1 MSESQIGMIIERN
14 TQNGEEIQLAGLQN
28 MTLDMFSRP
37 LSTEVPLSNDE
48 RRGDLHISD
57 DEKKKLVYEL
67 RMNSEEI
74 SLP

>member
-1 MSESQIGMIIERN
+1 MIIESN
-14 TQNGEEIQLAGLQN
+14 TQNGEEFQLAGLTD
-28 MTLDMFSRP
+28 MPMDMFSRP

-48 RRGDLHISD
+48 RRSSDIHISD

>member
-1 MSESQIGMIIERN
+1 MIIERN

-57 DEKKKLVYEL
+57 DEK
-67 RMNSEEI
+67 
-74 SLP
+74 